1 LSLAKAPHLEDGLTE
16 DATQRR
22 DATPEARL
30 STPAFDGELVALLPN
45 LRAYAR
51 SLTGNPADADDLLQD
66 TLVRMLG
73 AADRFEPGTNF
84 KAWAFTVLRNRFLN
98 EFVSKRRRTQSL
110 HELDADFAAVLPR
123 QSDGLE
129 LRDLSRVFMRLGEE
143 HRSIL
148 SLALGAQLSYGEVAR
163 IHGCAVG
170 TVKSRVHRA
179 RLTLAR
185 LLAEA
190 YAPSPPNGAD
200 HDGGSAAAGARSATF
215 RRPTGSCARPKG

>member
-1 LSLAKAPHLEDGLTE
+1 MSLAKASHLEDRVAE
-16 DATQRR
+16 DPTRQH
-22 DATPEARL
+22 DAPPEARQ
-30 STPAFDGELVALLPN
+30 SASEFDGELIALLPN

-66 TLVRMLG
+66 TMVRLLG

-98 EFVSKRRRTQSL
+98 EYVSKRRRTQPL

-129 LRDLSRVFMRLGEE
+129 LHDLSRVFMQLGEE

-179 RLTLAR
+179 RIALAR
-185 LLAEA
+185 LLEEA
-190 YAPSPPNGAD
+190 YAPNGAE
-200 HDGGSAAAGARSATF
+200 AAAGESGPAAFARRGATL
-215 RRPTGSCARPKG
+215 RRPYGSCARPKG